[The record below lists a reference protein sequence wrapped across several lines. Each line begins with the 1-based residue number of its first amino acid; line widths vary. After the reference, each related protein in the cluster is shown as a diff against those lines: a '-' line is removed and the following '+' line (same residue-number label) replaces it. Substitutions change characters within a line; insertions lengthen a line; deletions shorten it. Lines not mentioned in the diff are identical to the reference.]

1 MAEAESE
8 KQVELHSPLTIERDT
23 SARAF
28 KVAQSTIDRLE
39 KRIAVLEAQLAEAR
53 CELEIL
59 QMKPPAPQPVQVD
72 PKTAA
77 LLVLDLSKRCDDP
90 RLPCHKLVPLVAEFT
105 RKARAAGIFIVFT
118 VIHSQKG
125 RPEGA
130 IPEVFEPRPE
140 EPVLYP
146 GGYSKFHG
154 GELHDLLGKRGI
166 KTIIVTGS
174 AANFACLY
182 TATEAAEHLGY
193 EVIVPSDGIVSW
205 TEYEHDYSLY
215 QLSVLPGGVSRRFRF
230 TELALIHFSTQA

>member
-1 MAEAESE
+1 MTEAESE
-8 KQVELHSPLTIERDT
+8 KQVELHSPLAIERDT

-39 KRIAVLEAQLAEAR
+39 KRIAVLETQLAEAR
-53 CELEIL
+53 SELEIL

-77 LLVLDLSKRCDDP
+77 LVVLDLSKRCDDP
-90 RLPCHKLVPLVAEFT
+90 RLPGHKLVPLVAEFT
-105 RKARAAGIFIVFT
+105 RRARAAGIFIVFT

-130 IPEVFEPRPE
+130 IPEVFEAHLDR

-146 GGYSKFHG
+146 EGYSKFQG
-154 GELHDLLGKRGI
+154 GELHDLLDKRGM
-166 KTIIVTGS
+166 KTIIVMGS

-193 EVIVPSDGIVSW
+193 EVMVPSDGIVSW
-205 TEYEHDYSLY
+205 TEYYSLY
-215 QLSVLPGGVSRRFRF
+215 QLSVLPGGVSRRFRG
-230 TELALIHFSTQA
+230 TELGLISF